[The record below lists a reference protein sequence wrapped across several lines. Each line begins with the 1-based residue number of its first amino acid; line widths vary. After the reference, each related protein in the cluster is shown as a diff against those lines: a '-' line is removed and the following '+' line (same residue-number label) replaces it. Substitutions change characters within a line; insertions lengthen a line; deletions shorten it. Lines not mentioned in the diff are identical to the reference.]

1 MSNKKS
7 LYFLLISLLL
17 SPFPIV
23 TIAQTGTFS
32 PYSRYGIGDLQS
44 SGFVQNMAMGK
55 IAYGLRSPAHINF
68 SNPASYT
75 SFSPQ
80 SFVFET
86 GVLSNTVKLI
96 TDDTTQTANHT
107 LLAYLSF
114 GFPVTKW
121 WGSSFGLRPYS
132 NVGYKVSDRDDI
144 PEIGPVTYEYEG
156 SGGLNQFYIGN
167 AFKLKS
173 FSFGFNA
180 SYLFGP
186 IENIRTV
193 EFDST
198 NIFDLFVRE
207 STNIGGL
214 HINFGLQHSF
224 TIDTLFKKG
233 LKDKITITTG
243 VVFSPSINLDARK
256 SFMALTLSEGIVKDL
271 VDSSVVEGAVTLPP
285 SIGIGIA
292 LKKGEKWLVGF
303 DYFQQNWS
311 DFDFFGVSDSLSNSM
326 RVSFG
331 AQYIPNPAAVNNFL
345 KIAQYRF
352 GFHYDKTYL
361 QLKGIQLQEYGISFG
376 VGLPLK
382 RSKSTI
388 NITFEFGQRGTTD
401 MKLIKEQFGK
411 LSIGFA
417 LNDRWFMKRK
427 FD

>member
-1 MSNKKS
+1 
-7 LYFLLISLLL
+7 
-17 SPFPIV
+17 
-23 TIAQTGTFS
+23 
-32 PYSRYGIGDLQS
+32 
-44 SGFVQNMAMGK
+44 MAMGE
-55 IAYGLRSPAHINF
+55 IAYGLRNPVNINF

-75 SFSPQ
+75 SFNSQ

-96 TDDTTQTANHT
+96 TNDTAQTINNT
-107 LLAYLSF
+107 SLAYLSF

-121 WGSSFGLRPYS
+121 WGGSFGLRPYS
-132 NVGYKVSDRDDI
+132 NIGYKVSDEDTI
-144 PEIGPVTYEYEG
+144 AGGVTYEYEG

-167 AFKLKS
+167 AFKLGS

-186 IENIRTV
+186 IENTRTV

-198 NIFDLFVRE
+198 NIFDLYIRE

-214 HINFGLQHSF
+214 HINYGLQHSF

-243 VVFSPSINLDARK
+243 VVFDFSTNLDARK
-256 SFMALTLSEGIVKDL
+256 SFIALTLFDGIVKDII
-271 VDSSVVEGAVTLPP
+271 DSSDAEGTVILPA
-285 SIGIGIA
+285 SIGIGITI
-292 LKKGEKWLVGF
+292 KKGEKWLVGF

-311 DFDFFGVSDSLSNSM
+311 DFSFFGVSDSLSNST

-331 AQYIPNPAAVNNFL
+331 AQYIPNPTSVNNFL
-345 KIAQYRF
+345 KVTQYRF

-361 QLKGIQLQEYGISFG
+361 RLKGIQLKEYGISFG

-388 NITFEFGQRGTTD
+388 NISFEIGQRGTTD
-401 MKLIKEQFGK
+401 LNLIKEQFRK
-411 LSIGFA
+411 LSIGLA
-417 LNDRWFMKRK
+417 LSDRWFMKRK
-427 FD
+427 ID